1 MFVKTDESEYVE
13 DSPLGVVNW
22 LEDEVDSMRRPEVV
36 DSMRHPEADGGA
48 FLDGFIAAHEQVLS
62 MLTRLREAIVESQ

>member
-22 LEDEVDSMRRPEVV
+22 LEDEV

>member
-22 LEDEVDSMRRPEVV
+22 LEDEVDSMC
-36 DSMRHPEADGGA
+36 HPGADVGA
-48 FLDGFIAAHEQVLS
+48 FLNGFIAAQEKVLS
-62 MLTRLREAIVESQ
+62 MLTRLRAAIVESQ